1 LTALGRFSMTS
12 INLPLQLTNFIGREH
27 EIVSL
32 EQILSA
38 ARLVT
43 LVGVGGC
50 GKTRLAIEVA
60 NRISENFPDGV
71 WFVPLASLREPSLI
85 PQTVVETLDL
95 HLHANQPLLA
105 VLKDFLQSKQ
115 VLLVLDNCEHLI
127 TDCAELVQQLLSHA
141 VDLRVLATSREPL
154 GIAGESIYPLL
165 GMNLPDWVSAEWQN
179 RQSPP
184 DLENLM
190 KFDAVHLFVDRT
202 RALSPQ
208 FALTTENAAT
218 VATIC
223 QRLDGLPL
231 ALELASARTSVL
243 TVQEIAARLE
253 DRFSLLTS
261 RQRMGFEPRHH
272 TLRAT
277 IDWSYE
283 LLSVEE
289 QTVLNRLAVF
299 SAGCTLDTAET
310 ICSGDRIAPGQIL
323 DLLSSLVTKSLVLAE
338 TTGSVQSRYRLLE
351 TIREYCLEKL
361 DEEGETAQIR
371 NRHLDWYLV
380 RVEEAL
386 PKQFESY
393 QQLWLNWLESEH
405 DNLRAAL
412 AWALESRQIEEGLR
426 IASAL
431 TLFWEIRG
439 YVREGVMW
447 LERFLAV
454 ADEDISLKVHVE
466 ALVFATFHHRLLGNA
481 QAATTLARKAVD
493 LAESVNDPNS
503 PILAF
508 ARDGMAAAA
517 RTTGDYQTAFD
528 LVEQNIAFYRWAGP
542 PFYIGMTLL
551 TQGENA
557 IQLGL
562 YEIARERL
570 NESLAMARED
580 GNSFRIAHTLN
591 TLGDLLR
598 LEQKYAE
605 AAETYSLALELFLE
619 LDAQRDQASLLSNL
633 GFVSLRLGE
642 VERAHRLFI
651 ESMAILQA
659 QQNQPGMLE
668 CLIGFAATA
677 VEAGRPA
684 LGARLFAAA
693 TAISGQP
700 LVSAWKAT
708 QVEFEHFLAIA
719 RSKLAD
725 GEFVA
730 EQAAGRSLSLQQAL
744 EYGQQLQFHTK
755 ALSPAGELADLLTTR
770 EYEVAGLIA
779 QGKSNREIAE
789 ELVLSKRTVEKH
801 VANILSKLGV
811 SSRTQIVR
819 WAMENRPP
827 QISE

>member
-1 LTALGRFSMTS
+1 MTS

-85 PQTVVETLDL
+85 LQTVVETLGL

-141 VDLRVLATSREPL
+141 VDLRILATSREPL

-361 DEEGETAQIR
+361 DEEGETAKIR

-439 YVREGVMW
+439 YVREGSCG
-447 LERFLAV
+447 L
-454 ADEDISLKVHVE
+454 S
-466 ALVFATFHHRLLGNA
+466 
-481 QAATTLARKAVD
+481 
-493 LAESVNDPNS
+493 
-503 PILAF
+503 AF
-508 ARDGMAAAA
+508 
-517 RTTGDYQTAFD
+517 
-528 LVEQNIAFYRWAGP
+528 
-542 PFYIGMTLL
+542 
-551 TQGENA
+551 
-557 IQLGL
+557 
-562 YEIARERL
+562 
-570 NESLAMARED
+570 
-580 GNSFRIAHTLN
+580 
-591 TLGDLLR
+591 
-598 LEQKYAE
+598 
-605 AAETYSLALELFLE
+605 
-619 LDAQRDQASLLSNL
+619 
-633 GFVSLRLGE
+633 
-642 VERAHRLFI
+642 
-651 ESMAILQA
+651 
-659 QQNQPGMLE
+659 
-668 CLIGFAATA
+668 
-677 VEAGRPA
+677 
-684 LGARLFAAA
+684 
-693 TAISGQP
+693 
-700 LVSAWKAT
+700 
-708 QVEFEHFLAIA
+708 
-719 RSKLAD
+719 
-725 GEFVA
+725 
-730 EQAAGRSLSLQQAL
+730 
-744 EYGQQLQFHTK
+744 
-755 ALSPAGELADLLTTR
+755 
-770 EYEVAGLIA
+770 
-779 QGKSNREIAE
+779 
-789 ELVLSKRTVEKH
+789 
-801 VANILSKLGV
+801 
-811 SSRTQIVR
+811 
-819 WAMENRPP
+819 
-827 QISE
+827 